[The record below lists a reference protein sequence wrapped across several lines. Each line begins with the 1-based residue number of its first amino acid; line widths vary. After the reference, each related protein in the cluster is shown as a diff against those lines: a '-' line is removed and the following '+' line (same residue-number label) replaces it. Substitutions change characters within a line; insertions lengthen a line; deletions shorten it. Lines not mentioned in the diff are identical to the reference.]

1 MVAAGVTF
9 AQIGTST
16 PGLAS
21 SSLAASVSTSSTGL
35 NSSAG
40 LNLASQQSAPSTSR
54 VHTASVSTSAK
65 HSISGSNEEDD

>member
-21 SSLAASVSTSSTGL
+21 SSLAASVSTSS
-35 NSSAG
+35 
-40 LNLASQQSAPSTSR
+40 NLASQQSAPTTSG
-54 VHTASVSTSAK
+54 VHTASFSTSAK

>member
-9 AQIGTST
+9 AQIGPST

-21 SSLAASVSTSSTGL
+21 SSLAASVATGSTG
-35 NSSAG
+35 SKTVTA
-40 LNLASQQSAPSTSR
+40 QI
-54 VHTASVSTSAK
+54 HTASFSTSAK